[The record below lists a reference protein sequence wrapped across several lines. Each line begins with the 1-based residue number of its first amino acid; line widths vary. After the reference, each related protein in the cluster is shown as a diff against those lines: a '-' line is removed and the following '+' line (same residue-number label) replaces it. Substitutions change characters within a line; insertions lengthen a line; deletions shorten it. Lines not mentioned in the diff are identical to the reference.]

1 MESKEYY
8 FDLFEHHIISFNEFW
23 EDQLEKTELRNNTAE
38 ALDELESYF
47 KLLNTQYK
55 RLKKYNKPTNDY
67 DTYPDIV
74 KQTIDSIVNIVS
86 DGRDL
91 WHKVKYTHC
100 RGSFLDGREGLED
113 TREYDHHVQKNGHLG
128 FENEPWGIID
138 SMLSDIERIREILK
152 SESKTG
158 NFKKFING
166 KWYLFE
172 GYESGS
178 MSVRFDKINVN
189 KKGEF
194 TFDGDI
200 VNYATVDSRF
210 DGDGIIIQ
218 TECTN
223 VNFQELPYCDGF
235 SEEEAKDLEEFLNH
249 VETVET
255 TEELK
260 ESLHESL
267 DSYIEGTI
275 E

>member
-1 MESKEYY
+1 
-8 FDLFEHHIISFNEFW
+8 
-23 EDQLEKTELRNNTAE
+23 
-38 ALDELESYF
+38 
-47 KLLNTQYK
+47 
-55 RLKKYNKPTNDY
+55 
-67 DTYPDIV
+67 
-74 KQTIDSIVNIVS
+74 
-86 DGRDL
+86 
-91 WHKVKYTHC
+91 
-100 RGSFLDGREGLED
+100 
-113 TREYDHHVQKNGHLG
+113 
-128 FENEPWGIID
+128 
-138 SMLSDIERIREILK
+138 
-152 SESKTG
+152 
-158 NFKKFING
+158 
-166 KWYLFE
+166 
-172 GYESGS
+172 

-260 ESLHESL
+260 EGLHKTL